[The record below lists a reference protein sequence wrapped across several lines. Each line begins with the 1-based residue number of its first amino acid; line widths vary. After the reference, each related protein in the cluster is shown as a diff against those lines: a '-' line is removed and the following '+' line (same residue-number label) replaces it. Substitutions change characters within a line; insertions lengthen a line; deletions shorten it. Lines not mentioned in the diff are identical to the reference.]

1 MGGSLIEDAKKR
13 VCYFCERWGSGGI
26 ESFLNNVLCHL
37 DLSSLE
43 VDIVATSLEV
53 SIFTERLRQQGVG
66 VYELTG
72 SPQNIYRN
80 SREFLKIVKEHHYDV
95 LHLNLFHGLSLR
107 YAWLADRAGIP
118 VIITH
123 SHNTGLR
130 KSPARSLK
138 LFIHSLSKMIF
149 SGCATDLWAC
159 SAPAAEF
166 LFSSKALRKR
176 GFRFVPNGIDTQRF
190 AFQRYSRE
198 TLRERLNIS
207 GAIVIG
213 SVGRLCSQKNQSFLL
228 DAFRAVLRREP
239 LARLLLVGDGEEMF
253 ALRKKAARLGVLEK
267 VVFYGTTPSIEELLW
282 AMDVFAFPSR
292 FEGLGIAAVEA
303 QAAGLPVV
311 MSEFVPEEA
320 RLTEAVRVV
329 PLSSGPE
336 GWAEALLGAVAE
348 PTDRLAGVAGV
359 RNAGFDI
366 ADVAGEIGAYYLR

>member
-1 MGGSLIEDAKKR
+1 MIEAGKRR
-13 VCYFCERWGSGGI
+13 VCCFCERWGSGGI
-26 ESFLNNVLCHL
+26 ESFLNNVLCHQ

-43 VDIVATSLEV
+43 IDIAAARLEA
-53 SIFTERLRQQGVG
+53 SIFTEELRQRGIRF
-66 VYELTG
+66 YELSG
-72 SPQNIYRN
+72 APQNVYKN
-80 SREFLKIVKEHHYDV
+80 SVEFLKLTRTRRYDV
-95 LHLNLFHGLSLR
+95 VHLNVFHGWSLR
-107 YAWLADRAGIP
+107 YAWLAKRAGVP
-118 VIITH
+118 VVIAH
-123 SHNTGLR
+123 SHNTALR
-130 KSPARSLK
+130 KSPAQPLK

-166 LFSSKALRKR
+166 LFSSKARQKR

-190 AFQRYSRE
+190 AFNKHSRE
-198 TLRERLNIS
+198 ALRERLNIS

-213 SVGRLCSQKNQSFLL
+213 SVGRLCSQKNQNFLL
-228 DAFRAVLRREP
+228 DALRAVLYREP
-239 LARLLLVGDGEEMF
+239 QARLLLVGDGEEMS

-267 VVFYGTTPSIEELLW
+267 VVFYGTTPFIEELLW

-292 FEGLGIAAVEA
+292 FEGLGLAAIEA

-329 PLSSGPE
+329 PLSSGEE
-336 GWAEALLGAVAE
+336 GWADALLGGAAE
-348 PTDRLAGVAGV
+348 PADRLAGAAGV